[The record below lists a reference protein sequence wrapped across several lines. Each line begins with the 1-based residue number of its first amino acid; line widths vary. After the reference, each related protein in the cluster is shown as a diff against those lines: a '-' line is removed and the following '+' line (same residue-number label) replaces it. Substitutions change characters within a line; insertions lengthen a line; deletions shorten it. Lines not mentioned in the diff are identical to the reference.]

1 MLAFLACGDG
11 GGPKESS
18 DPGVFY
24 KSDGETVRV
33 YPGSQATGS
42 AKTTEDTLTQTYSV
56 AANPADIS
64 RFYTD
69 SLRNWVPVEP
79 IGPSAVAEGQNRAVW
94 ERGSDRLE
102 LTTDNP
108 PREAG
113 DNPLIRYTL
122 TLKT

>member
-24 KSDGETVRV
+24 KGKGEAVRV

-56 AANPADIS
+56 SANPADIG

-69 SLRNWVPVEP
+69 SLHDWVPVEP
-79 IGPSAVAEGQNRAVW
+79 IAPSAVAGGQFRAVW
-94 ERGSDRLE
+94 EHGNDRLE

-122 TLKT
+122 TVKT